1 MNSNKVH
8 KNGRPSK
15 TEQLRIQREI
25 MPYFEHGVSAHV
37 AAQKSGINVKTVC
50 KYYNDLA
57 EGINESEE
65 NDFLERQKKQRAQII
80 VSYDN
85 QILDANKHFDDIND
99 QINRLKKEQKPIP
112 LHLFSLRLDAMKYRS
127 YLTEKKGAFLMQPTI
142 DEALEKKIDEK
153 IRKHGNP
160 RPSN

>member
-1 MNSNKVH
+1 
-8 KNGRPSK
+8 
-15 TEQLRIQREI
+15 

-57 EGINESEE
+57 EGISESEE
-65 NDFLERQKKQRAQII
+65 NDFLERQRKQRAQII

-85 QILDANKHFDDIND
+85 QILDANEHFDDIND
-99 QINRLKKEQKPIP
+99 QINRLKKEQKVIP
-112 LHLFSLRLDAMKYRS
+112 GYLFSLRSDAMKYRTFV
-127 YLTEKKGAFLMQPTI
+127 TEKKEAFLSLPTM
-142 DEALEKKIDEK
+142 DDVLEKKIDEK

-160 RPSN
+160 RSSN